1 MIYQLDNTALMYV
14 ATNFVDGTEAKQE
27 LSSTKGELLLS
38 KVGEG
43 PSSDEKNP
51 GTRLTFQYR
60 GPKDTVLRSV
70 IFDSNIVKYA
80 KLTKAEQMRIPL
92 KSVKISAVQD
102 DPSTSDA
109 FENLVSPNFDY
120 MLRVSV
126 PQSFSLNPNEVLIK
140 DVVYHSKNGDT
151 TGHVIAG
158 FVYNLVKSQNEYTP
172 WKVFIGSDEVT
183 KEDLKK
189 KSIYEYAEEKKAI
202 TDFTIKAVWNPA
214 IEWQL
219 KYKEVQVP
227 EFFVSACILGENA
240 DYDIEEGGESDW
252 IKIEKLKE
260 DIKTEGAY
268 VPNGYETANREMWY
282 LVSNGTQND
291 QDSRLMYRSETMVD
305 PTLEYDYLNMHITE
319 NSEHGIAS
327 GMNEKDLI
335 IVAPRPK
342 KDNGS
347 LSESCIEG
355 LPTILEAFGIKFKV
369 VLPPEDDDLEE

>member
-1 MIYQLDNTALMYV
+1 MIYQLDNTALMYI
-14 ATNFVDGTEAKQE
+14 ATKFVDGTAEKKE
-27 LSSTKGELLLS
+27 LSSIKGELLLS
-38 KVGEG
+38 KVGEA
-43 PSSDEKNP
+43 PSSDKNV

-80 KLTKAEQMRIPL
+80 KLTKAEDMRIPL
-92 KSVKISAVQD
+92 KSVKISAGTD
-102 DPSTSDA
+102 DTNTTEIDESLA
-109 FENLVSPNFDY
+109 NANFDY
-120 MLRVSV
+120 MLRISM

-140 DVVYHSKNGDT
+140 DVVYHAKSGDT
-151 TGHVIAG
+151 TGHIIAG

-172 WKVFIGSDEVT
+172 WKVFIGSDEIT
-183 KEDLKK
+183 KTSLEDY
-189 KSIYEYAEEKKAI
+189 KSIYEYAEAKKAT

-252 IKIEKLKE
+252 IKIEKLEE
-260 DIKTEGAY
+260 DTTTAGAY

-291 QDSRLMYRSETMVD
+291 QDSCLMYRSETMVD
-305 PTLEYDYLNMHITE
+305 DPLKEYNYINIHVTE

-327 GMNEKDLI
+327 GMNEKDI
-335 IVAPRPK
+335 IIASTEDLTTVKTA
-342 KDNGS
+342 
-347 LSESCIEG
+347 
-355 LPTILEAFGIKFKV
+355 LEEFGIKFKA
-369 VLPPEDDDLEE
+369 